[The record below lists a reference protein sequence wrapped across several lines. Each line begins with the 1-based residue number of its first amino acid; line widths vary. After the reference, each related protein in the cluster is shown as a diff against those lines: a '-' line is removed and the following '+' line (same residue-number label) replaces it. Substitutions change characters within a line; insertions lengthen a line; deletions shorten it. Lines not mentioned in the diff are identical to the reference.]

1 MFAQCAVLV
10 VITHVNVQM
19 KEGVDMDAKDFI
31 GEYGIKK
38 ATKVVDAA
46 PSNAESFQDG
56 YYFRTKPQ
64 FEFHNGFHPV
74 WNITDNDGA
83 YFKKRGFDPVG
94 INDLKMALESFRIV
108 EQFGGLEKAKFK
120 SRTKDGMG
128 YLKECIADVEAIY
141 ANPKFA
147 YTILSGAQVGAVLT
161 VAQQIDDMGDDS
173 NLDHHVSPFCEVRD
187 V

>member
-1 MFAQCAVLV
+1 MNASGSLIQL
-10 VITHVNVQM
+10 NG
-19 KEGVDMDAKDFI
+19 GVDMDAKDFI
-31 GEYGIKK
+31 REYGIEK
-38 ATKVVDAA
+38 ATKVVDGA

-94 INDLKMALESFRIV
+94 INDLKMVLESLRIV
-108 EQFGGLEKAKFK
+108 DQFGGIEKAKFK

-141 ANPKFA
+141 TNPQFT
-147 YTILSGAQVGAVLT
+147 YTVLTGAQVGSVLQFT
-161 VAQQIDDMGDDS
+161 PQIDDMGDDS